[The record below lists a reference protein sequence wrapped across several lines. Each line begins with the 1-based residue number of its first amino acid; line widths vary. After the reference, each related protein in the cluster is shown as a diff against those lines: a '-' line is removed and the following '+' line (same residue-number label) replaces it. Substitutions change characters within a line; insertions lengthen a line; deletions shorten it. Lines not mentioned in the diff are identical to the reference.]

1 VVTAAAGDPKR
12 IVADGYDRIAERYF
26 AWSDAHPSPVRR
38 AWLERA
44 LARIPG
50 DTDVLDLGCGAGVPM
65 TRALADGRRVT
76 GVDLSGR
83 QLELARTNVP
93 EATFT
98 QADMTSLDLRPAS
111 LDAVTAFYSLT
122 HLPRAE
128 LPGMLAS
135 IHRWLRPGGPF
146 IASLGADDSPDKVEE
161 DWLGVPMFF
170 GHPGAKRNV
179 ALLRAAGFVVE
190 TSVIE
195 HEPEDRHDAR
205 FLWVVARKEA
215 EAAP

>member
-1 VVTAAAGDPKR
+1 MTAAAGDPKR

-44 LARIPG
+44 LARIPA

-65 TRALADGRRVT
+65 TRALAEGRRVT
-76 GVDLSGR
+76 GVDLSVR
-83 QLELARTNVP
+83 QLELARANVP
-93 EATFT
+93 KATFIQT
-98 QADMTSLDLRPAS
+98 DMTALDLRPDS

-128 LPGMLAS
+128 LPGMLAA
-135 IHRWLRPGGPF
+135 IHRWLRPGGTF
-146 IASLGADDSPDKVEE
+146 IASLGADESPDEIE
-161 DWLGVPMFF
+161 QDWLGVPMFF

-179 ALLRAAGFVVE
+179 ALLRAAGFEIE

-205 FLWVVARKEA
+205 FLWVVARKGA